1 MLKKRS
7 TVVKLEFKRSG
18 GFAPITNAS
27 GSVTFGDNDAHVS
40 ANDGNYQRAL
50 APSEA
55 EALRAA
61 ADPSN
66 LSKAATPPTN
76 RALRDGF
83 QYDFVITTKDGARH
97 NLTINTAGPTDLNQ
111 LSPNAAQLLKWA
123 ADESQAILKHRSAAR

>member
-1 MLKKRS
+1 MRIVSGLFWVCALAAFGNSAAVTYLTPALLSTTHSPGTMLKKRS
-7 TVVKLEFKRSG
+7 KVVKLEFKRSG

-50 APSEA
+50 APNEA

-66 LSKAATPPTN
+66 LSKAGTPPTN

-83 QYDFVITTKDGARH
+83 QYD
-97 NLTINTAGPTDLNQ
+97 
-111 LSPNAAQLLKWA
+111 
-123 ADESQAILKHRSAAR
+123 